1 MFVYDS
7 HKQQA
12 WLHRGSAETTK
23 RSRLNDERT
32 SDLTLPSH
40 KKELVKAIDIAD
52 IIDKFA
58 ESNRI
63 VVLN

>member
-1 MFVYDS
+1 MYDS
-7 HKQQA
+7 HKQHA
-12 WLHRGSAETTK
+12 WLHRGSAETPK

-32 SDLTLPSH
+32 SDLTLLSH
-40 KKELVKAIDIAD
+40 EKELVKAIDIAD

-63 VVLN
+63 VVFN